1 MLHVERAA
9 GDDALEKLEAEWTR
23 LDESLHPRIP
33 FTSPQWNLLWWK
45 HFRTQSAW
53 VRDELSVYTVR
64 NDGGVLIAVAPMTLT
79 SRPAYGPLRVR
90 ALQPLGADEN
100 VTELRSIIARSGDI
114 AEVLATLSQYFG
126 ADAHSWDLLQWCGI
140 PDNAA
145 ARSVLEQGG
154 RIHWGREV
162 PNFYLPL
169 SGTWEEFRA
178 GLSRNMK
185 EALRKCYNSLKR
197 GGHEFSF
204 RVVSDPAETPAAL
217 ATFFELHAERSQADK
232 LPQHRDVF
240 IRPAARNFLIDYAQ
254 QMAER
259 GRLRIFQLIIGTEIV
274 ATRIGFV
281 LGDQLYLYYSGYR
294 VAWAPHSVMTT
305 VVSETIQWAMQQGL
319 CGVGLSTGRD
329 LSKLRWK
336 PEEFATCEGVQ
347 ASSRP
352 LRQLAA
358 GAYLHVAGHATR
370 NTMLGRLLSS
380 ARRAKL

>member
-9 GDDALEKLEAEWTR
+9 DDGAIEKLEAQWRE

-33 FTSPQWNLLWWK
+33 FTSPLWNSLWWK

-53 VRDELSVYTVR
+53 VRDELCVHTVR
-64 NDGGVLIAVAPMTLT
+64 NDSGALIAVAPMTLT

-90 ALQPLGADEN
+90 ALQLIGADEN
-100 VTELRSIIARSGDI
+100 VTELRSVIARPEDT
-114 AEVLATLSQYFG
+114 AEVLATLSRYFG
-126 ADAHSWDLLQWCGI
+126 AATHRWDLLQWCGI

-145 ARSVLEQGG
+145 ARAVLEQGG
-154 RIHWGREV
+154 RIQWGREV

-169 SGTWEEFRA
+169 SGTWEEFKS

-197 GGHEFSF
+197 EGHELNF
-204 RVVSDPAETPAAL
+204 RVVSDAAEAPAAL
-217 ATFFELHAERSQADK
+217 QTFFELHSERSQADK

-240 IRPAARNFLIDYAQ
+240 LRPAARNFLIDYAQ

-259 GRLRIFQLIIGTEIV
+259 GQLRIFQLVIGTEVV

-305 VVSETIQWAMQQGL
+305 VVSEAIQWAMQQGL
-319 CGVGLSTGRD
+319 RGVGLSTGRD
-329 LSKLRWK
+329 PSKLRWR
-336 PEEFATCEGVQ
+336 PQEFATCEGVQ

-358 GAYLHVAGHATR
+358 GAYLHVAEHASR
-370 NTMLGRLLSS
+370 NSMLGRLLSS